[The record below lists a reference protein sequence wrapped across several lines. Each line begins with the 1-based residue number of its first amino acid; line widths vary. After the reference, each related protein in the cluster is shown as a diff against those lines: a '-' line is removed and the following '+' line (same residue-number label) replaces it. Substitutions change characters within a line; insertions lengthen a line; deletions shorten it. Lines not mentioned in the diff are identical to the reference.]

1 MSRSGRRARSLSVTI
16 YSFLK
21 CDKIM
26 KNDTKYQNIC
36 NPPGLVSG
44 SAVAHLLDQ
53 FLATFICKVTKGL
66 LGKGHYIFASHLLLC
81 GATFSTQS
89 SFYQHLSVFP
99 LPLLS
104 IEASASLR
112 CEPLH
117 LSHHSLSLAFK

>member
-1 MSRSGRRARSLSVTI
+1 MI
-16 YSFLK
+16 NN
-21 CDKIM
+21 I
-26 KNDTKYQNIC
+26 KYQNIC
-36 NPPGLVSG
+36 YQPSLVSG

-66 LGKGHYIFASHLLLC
+66 LGKGHYIFAFHLLLC
-81 GATFSTQS
+81 GATLPTQS

-104 IEASASLR
+104 IEASASFR

-117 LSHHSLSLAFK
+117 VSSQSLSLAFT